1 MQGTAEET
9 DNADASTCPRGPV
22 KAQLQQILKMV
33 IDDTGL
39 RQIRDA
45 ALVQDGRRQRHIIL
59 KQLCDPGGQ
68 AGQCALVERQ
78 LGLGEKQQR
87 IAGAEQDDPSLV
99 EMFQRIFQRTL
110 DQVYGW
116 ERFQILGI
124 PVKGDLAE
132 HKGIQILRRKSGYA
146 VQGFQL
152 IIFIGKKISP
162 GGVAFLMVGP
172 FLDGTEVFF
181 IFLRLL
187 IQFFLQLLKL
197 RRQRLRADADLQYV
211 VRGSQQQSGPDIFKI
226 FIIADDEKFTGNVPL
241 LYFADQLD
249 SIHDRHLQI
258 ADHQVRLKP
267 AGHIQRFLSV
277 GSGGADMES
286 QCVPVDHGPQ
296 SDLHNWFVIN
306 DQYLIHKCLLASFE
320 FYCRNPARESVWS
333 SRCHGRGGC
342 RW

>member
-1 MQGTAEET
+1 MLFR
-9 DNADASTCPRGPV
+9 S
-22 KAQLQQILKMV
+22 
-33 IDDTGL
+33 
-39 RQIRDA
+39 
-45 ALVQDGRRQRHIIL
+45 
-59 KQLCDPGGQ
+59 
-68 AGQCALVERQ
+68 
-78 LGLGEKQQR
+78 
-87 IAGAEQDDPSLV
+87 AGAEQDDPSLV

-124 PVKGDLAE
+124 PVKGDLEE

-226 FIIADDEKFTGNVPL
+226 FIIADDEK
-241 LYFADQLD
+241 LD
-249 SIHDRHLQI
+249 R
-258 ADHQVRLKP
+258 K
-267 AGHIQRFLSV
+267 SV
-277 GSGGADMES
+277 
-286 QCVPVDHGPQ
+286 V
-296 SDLHNWFVIN
+296 
-306 DQYLIHKCLLASFE
+306 
-320 FYCRNPARESVWS
+320 
-333 SRCHGRGGC
+333 
-342 RW
+342 